1 MVAVPAGQR
10 PILVSDTT
18 ARGLAAGDPADAI
31 PRSRALAAAR
41 RSSGADR
48 LRAPARAK
56 LGIDPVTGRMAWQL
70 SLPSARPLADFLVTV
85 DARTGELIRS
95 RDVLQRATGSAMIYN
110 PSPVTEQG
118 GYDGLRDRK
127 DHDSDLL
134 TSLRLPVTLERITS
148 AKGCLVGSYVDARVG
163 KKAKS
168 VCAPNLDFTH
178 LTRSND
184 RFEAVMAYFHIDRE
198 RAYVDSLGL
207 TEPLRG
213 KPQKVRADGITEDN
227 SFYSSKTRSLT
238 LGSGGVDDGEDA
250 DVISHEYGHSLQ
262 DQATPGFG
270 QTRQGATLGEGFGDY
285 MAAAMSALTTGGSPF
300 DTCIFDWDG
309 VSYSRTGCGRL
320 ADRPQDLTTAKRKCD
335 LEIHCVGQIWSSTLF
350 RLREALGDDTAGH
363 SVMDRVALEAN
374 FLLTPRS
381 GFSDNAKALLAADR
395 MLYGGAHAATI
406 EAALIDREICKR
418 SGC

>member
-1 MVAVPAGQR
+1 
-10 PILVSDTT
+10 
-18 ARGLAAGDPADAI
+18 
-31 PRSRALAAAR
+31 
-41 RSSGADR
+41 
-48 LRAPARAK
+48 
-56 LGIDPVTGRMAWQL
+56 MAWQL
-70 SLPSARPLADFLVTV
+70 SLPSARPLADFLVTL
-85 DARTGELIRS
+85 DARTGARIRS

-127 DHDSDLL
+127 DHDSDRL

-148 AKGCLVGSYVDARVG
+148 AKGCLVGTYVDARVG

-168 VCAPNLDFTH
+168 VCAPNLDFTR

-270 QTRQGATLGEGFGDY
+270 ETRQGATLGEGFGDY

-320 ADRPQDLTTAKRKCD
+320 ADRPQDLTTAQRKCD
-335 LEIHCVGQIWSSTLF
+335 LEIHCVGADLVVDPVRPPGGARRRYRRS
-350 RLREALGDDTAGH
+350 LGDRPRRAGGQ
-363 SVMDRVALEAN
+363 L
-374 FLLTPRS
+374 P
-381 GFSDNAKALLAADR
+381 
-395 MLYGGAHAATI
+395 AHAALGLQRQR
-406 EAALIDREICKR
+406 EGAARRRPDALWRRSRGDDRSSARR
-418 SGC
+418 SRDLQALGLLTADELLADVWRTFSGPLRSDSTLGIGRDTARGGTPDIAFHEHPIGAV